1 MRLPRDLSARGL
13 ISALGRVGCEID
25 RQTGSHVRLTTRTG
39 GEHHISIPAHDPI
52 KIGTLNSILRNV
64 ARHRGVGRDEL
75 LKQLFD

>member
-1 MRLPRDLSARGL
+1 MRLPRDLSARDL
-13 ISALGRVGCEID
+13 ISALGRFGYEVD
-25 RQTGSHVRLTTRTG
+25 HQKGSHIRLTARTG
-39 GEHHISIPAHDPI
+39 GEHHITIPAHDPI